1 MRPEGSRKGST
12 SSTASTIAS
21 SSKLI
26 QTDVNN
32 ELASRLG
39 TDNYVKFGPI
49 ENPRVTFD
57 LGPKKAKLLET
68 ASVKRPVT
76 VDLKSRQ
83 PSQLPSNAKQQLQEM
98 AGIKRNYRKN
108 SDTPQARPNR
118 LNLAQAG
125 SPAPAPPARHTSSSP
140 PSSPAKPQSPSLPS
154 PPTSRPSR
162 TSLTRR
168 DSRASQHNSTN
179 SAKNS
184 MMNLQNNNIVNQRP
198 TKRESL
204 PRVPGHIGGGAGGQP
219 RTRTPSIERSIS
231 SLKDGLADAREAGKV
246 RASNKSFWGGWW
258 KF

>member
-1 MRPEGSRKGST
+1 MTFANNPCVEQVQEKSIELEGTRARVRQLEMRPEGSRKGST

-108 SDTPQARPNR
+108 SDTAQARPNR

-125 SPAPAPPARHTSSSP
+125 SPPLHQLGTRPPLLP
-140 PSSPAKPQSPSLPS
+140 PPQPSHN
-154 PPTSRPSR
+154 PPPCPPLQPQDPPVPRSQGGTVVLHNTTRP
-162 TSLTRR
+162 
-168 DSRASQHNSTN
+168 
-179 SAKNS
+179 
-184 MMNLQNNNIVNQRP
+184 IVPKTQ
-198 TKRESL
+198 
-204 PRVPGHIGGGAGGQP
+204 
-219 RTRTPSIERSIS
+219 
-231 SLKDGLADAREAGKV
+231 
-246 RASNKSFWGGWW
+246 
-258 KF
+258 